1 MRVALQKQPGVD
13 AVDVSLEKATV
24 DVRLRAGNAITLAQV
39 REIIKSNGFTSRDAT
54 LTAVGTLVQRDGGP
68 VFEVSGTNI
77 ALRIVADAA
86 SPASFEQL
94 RGLVPAT
101 GEQSV
106 ELTGTVSDKQQEQ
119 IGVRSIRLLNKQ

>member
-1 MRVALQKQPGVD
+1 VRVALQKQPGVD

-54 LTAVGTLVQRDGGP
+54 LTAVGTLVQRGGGP

-86 SPASFEQL
+86 SPAAFEQL
-94 RGLVPAT
+94 RSLVPAT
-101 GEQSV
+101 GERSV
-106 ELTGTVSDKQQEQ
+106 ELTGTVAANQQEQ
-119 IGVRSIRLLNKQ
+119 IAVRSIRLLDK